1 MYINSSFFR
10 NSRSVVFS
18 VLVYFYF
25 CFCSVHNWA
34 SSNALATNTNGDTE
48 YDCAFVWTLVE
59 KENRSGLFINR
70 LLPGKPLQN
79 VVKCIGTWLIP
90 S

>member
-1 MYINSSFFR
+1 MMYINSSFFR

-48 YDCAFVWTLVE
+48 YDCAFVF
-59 KENRSGLFINR
+59 GLWLRRKTEVAF
-70 LLPGKPLQN
+70 LLIDYRQGNPFKM
-79 VVKCIGTWLIP
+79 
-90 S
+90 